1 MKVAPRF
8 RRGPELAFAGA
19 TLAGFAA
26 WAASSVTLPPGL
38 IMPAVATVFLAFA
51 AALAMV
57 AWRREVDPDQVTY
70 ADVAGALTLIG
81 VCAAATIDPDQL
93 VRLSSKADVPSTS
106 TRVRTH
112 AGRYVILKCRRSRYA
127 EFQHIRRRHRGS
139 NSKTLLKQ

>member
-1 MKVAPRF
+1 MTPKVSGRSKNSPVRTVHPGAGEARPRF

-70 ADVAGALTLIG
+70 TDVAGALTLIG

-93 VRLSSKADVPSTS
+93 VWLV
-106 TRVRTH
+106 VEGGRTEH
-112 AGRYVILKCRRSRYA
+112 
-127 EFQHIRRRHRGS
+127 
-139 NSKTLLKQ
+139 

>member
-1 MKVAPRF
+1 MTPKVSGRSKNSPVRTVHPGAGEARPRF

-70 ADVAGALTLIG
+70 TDVAGALTLIG

-93 VRLSSKADVPSTS
+93 VRLVE
-106 TRVRTH
+106 VGRTEH
-112 AGRYVILKCRRSRYA
+112 
-127 EFQHIRRRHRGS
+127 
-139 NSKTLLKQ
+139 

>member
-1 MKVAPRF
+1 MTPKVSGRSKNSPVRTVRPGADEGRPRF

-81 VCAAATIDPDQL
+81 ICAAATIDPDQL
-93 VRLSSKADVPSTS
+93 VRLVEGG
-106 TRVRTH
+106 RTEH
-112 AGRYVILKCRRSRYA
+112 
-127 EFQHIRRRHRGS
+127 
-139 NSKTLLKQ
+139 

>member
-1 MKVAPRF
+1 MTPKVSGRSKNSPVRTVHPGAGEARPRF

-26 WAASSVTLPPGL
+26 WAASSVILPPGL

-51 AALAMV
+51 AAFAMV

-93 VRLSSKADVPSTS
+93 VRLVE
-106 TRVRTH
+106 VGRTEH
-112 AGRYVILKCRRSRYA
+112 
-127 EFQHIRRRHRGS
+127 
-139 NSKTLLKQ
+139 